1 MTPFTASYEW
11 CHVMCSTVFGD
22 VNNLCNL
29 GVIGKFLNF
38 ICATSPSPPSFG
50 FKPNMPTCIVLGKIY
65 IFMVI
70 QHAKFWT
77 YVNFLVF

>member
-1 MTPFTASYEW
+1 
-11 CHVMCSTVFGD
+11 
-22 VNNLCNL
+22 
-29 GVIGKFLNF
+29 VIGKFLNF

-50 FKPNMPTCIVLGKIY
+50 FKPSMPTCIVLGKIY